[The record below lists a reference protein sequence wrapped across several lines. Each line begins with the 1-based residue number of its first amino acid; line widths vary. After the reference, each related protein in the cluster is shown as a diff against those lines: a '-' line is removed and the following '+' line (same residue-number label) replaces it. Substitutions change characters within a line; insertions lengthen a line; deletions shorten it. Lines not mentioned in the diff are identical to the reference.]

1 MVFLAFFMASVL
13 TKRKKYLLCGQH
25 FAIAASNLSCNS
37 RAAAAAYQNAT
48 NRSSQMQVGWG
59 ERGGACRVIIN
70 WLVMRL
76 LPLPQWGTFSDWLSN
91 VCYMHVQCSHT
102 GTYMYTHTHVRVH
115 TQRHTHTDSG
125 NNTCINPKTLI
136 GLKWTFSIS
145 LHCVT
150 FDLHCEK
157 RAQTNSRK
165 TRERESEKERGRRSA
180 K

>member
-1 MVFLAFFMASVL
+1 
-13 TKRKKYLLCGQH
+13 
-25 FAIAASNLSCNS
+25 
-37 RAAAAAYQNAT
+37 
-48 NRSSQMQVGWG
+48 MQVGWG
-59 ERGGACRVIIN
+59 DRGGACRVIIN

-76 LPLPQWGTFSDWLSN
+76 LPLPQWGTFSDWLSY

-165 TRERESEKERGRRSA
+165 TRERVRKREGGGVQNNNSNNCDNNTKRKKERKMKWNEMKTELSSPYVNIIISCNIIA
-180 K
+180 YIINKKTALP